1 MDTPDSTDKSAWN
14 KWRTE
19 QVHTITQILTNVFK
33 IEDEARQMKAPSRLL
48 RRSSM
53 DSPEAEAEVRQ
64 KLNQIR
70 QQISEYEEML
80 KIGMQ
85 RVNKALENIEPVSLQ
100 KAPETPKNQTFLQKL
115 LFFRRSIKK

>member
-1 MDTPDSTDKSAWN
+1 MDTPDSTECSAWN

-48 RRSSM
+48 RRSSI
-53 DSPEAEAEVRQ
+53 DSPEAEAEVRK

-85 RVNKALENIEPVSLQ
+85 RVNKALEKIEPVSLQ
-100 KAPETPKNQTFLQKL
+100 KIPEAPKKQTLLQKL
-115 LFFRRSIKK
+115 FFFRRSVKK